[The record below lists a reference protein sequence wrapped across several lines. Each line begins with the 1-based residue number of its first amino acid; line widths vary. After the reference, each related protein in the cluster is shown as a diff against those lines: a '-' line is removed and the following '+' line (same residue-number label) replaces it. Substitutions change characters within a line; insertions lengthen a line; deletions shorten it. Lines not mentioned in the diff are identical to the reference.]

1 MFIYVRVEDKSIGKY
16 ISAYTSTYEVF
27 ELSVLVTFLFAETKY
42 RSNLV
47 KEGFVLVPSLRI

>member
-1 MFIYVRVEDKSIGKY
+1 MRVEDKSIGKY
-16 ISAYTSTYEVF
+16 ISAYTSNYEVF
-27 ELSVLVTFLFAETKY
+27 ELSVLVTFPFSETKY